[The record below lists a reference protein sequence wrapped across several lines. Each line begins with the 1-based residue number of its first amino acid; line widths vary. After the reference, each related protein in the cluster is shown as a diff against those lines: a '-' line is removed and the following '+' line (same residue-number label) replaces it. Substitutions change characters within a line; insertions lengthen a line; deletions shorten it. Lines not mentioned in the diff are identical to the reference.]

1 MWPTDGAFLFSANP
15 ASIRGLCE
23 EWSRRGFS
31 PESFSP
37 RPSRRLRVQ
46 FPPEFSVSYRRRP
59 ILSVSSKTRFCDVMR
74 CFRHLNRVFRNQ
86 RGSESWDRFWHP
98 PQKSHSSRAEFHFAV
113 SKTPFTRPIL
123 CFSLKYW
130 CFGRCHLIFYCTAH
144 AEGRVLSDH
153 LKLEIHCFKQKEM
166 FLTLRKKVA
175 KRICQDKTENGDI

>member
-1 MWPTDGAFLFSANP
+1 MDGAFLFSANP

-59 ILSVSSKTRFCDVMR
+59 ILSVSSKTCFCDVMR

-86 RGSESWDRFWHP
+86 RGSESWDRFWHL

-113 SKTPFTRPIL
+113 SKTPFTRPIPWFFPQIL
-123 CFSLKYW
+123 VFWKVPFDFLLYRACWRTSSYRSFETWNSL
-130 CFGRCHLIFYCTAH
+130 LQT
-144 AEGRVLSDH
+144 EGNVPLLEEEGSKTDLS
-153 LKLEIHCFKQKEM
+153 
-166 FLTLRKKVA
+166 
-175 KRICQDKTENGDI
+175 G